1 MDFSYAESFEN
12 GIIVKDV
19 RNFDL
24 YQVFSCGQCFR
35 WNREENGNYVGVA
48 LGRVIEAEKKGNDL
62 YLYNTNKSDFI
73 DIWADYFDLY
83 RDYGEIKDNLKKDE
97 ILKKAVKYGEGI
109 RILNQEPFEMLIS
122 FIISSNNRIPM
133 IKKVIENI
141 CESFG
146 RKISYK
152 GKIYYTFPTLSEI
165 SSAEEED
172 FRSFKAGFRAKY
184 IKNTID
190 MLKNGRQ
197 DLDMIKKLSSCEAL
211 SHMLSFPGV
220 GLKVAD
226 CIMLFSMKK
235 TDSFPVDI
243 WVKRAMNYFYKT
255 GDVSLKKI
263 REYAGD
269 KFGSLAGFAQQY
281 LFFYMRENNI
291 KI

>member
-12 GIIVKDV
+12 YIIVKDI
-19 RNFDL
+19 RNFDP

-35 WNREENGNYVGVA
+35 WNREENGNYIGVA
-48 LGRVIEAEKKGNDL
+48 HGRVIETEKKGNDL
-62 YLYNTNKSDFI
+62 YLYNTNKQDFI

-146 RKISYK
+146 GKISYK
-152 GKIYYTFPTLSEI
+152 GKIYYTFPTIPELSA
-165 SSAEEED
+165 AEEED
-172 FRSFKAGFRAKY
+172 FRNFKAGFRAKY

-190 MLKNGRQ
+190 MLKNSRQ
-197 DLDMIKKLSSCEAL
+197 DLDVIKKCSSCEAL

-235 TDSFPVDI
+235 TDSFPVDV

-255 GDVSLKKI
+255 GDISLKKI

-269 KFGSLAGFAQQY
+269 KFGNLAGFAQQY

>member
-12 GIIVKDV
+12 GVIVKNI
-19 RNFDL
+19 RNFDT
-24 YQVFSCGQCFR
+24 YQVFGCGQCFR
-35 WNREENGNYVGVA
+35 WNKEEDDKYIGIAHGK
-48 LGRVIEAEKKGNDL
+48 VIEVEKKENDL
-62 YLYNTNKSDFI
+62 VIYNTNEQDFI

-83 RDYGEIKDNLKKDE
+83 RDYGEIKDSLKKDE
-97 ILKKAVKYGEGI
+97 ILKKAVKYGSGI

-146 RKISYK
+146 REIIYR
-152 GKIYYTFPTLSEI
+152 GKTYYTFPCLSEL
-165 SSAEEED
+165 SSAKEED
-172 FRSFKAGFRAKY
+172 FRNFKAGFRSKY

-190 MLKNGRQ
+190 MLKNYEQ
-197 DLDMIKKLSSCEAL
+197 DLDVIKSLEANEAL
-211 SHMLSFPGV
+211 SHMLTFPGV

-235 TDSFPVDI
+235 TDSFPVDV
-243 WVKRAMNYFYKT
+243 WVKRAMNYFYNT
-255 GDVSLKKI
+255 GDISLKKI
-263 REYAGD
+263 REFAEG
-269 KFGSLAGFAQQY
+269 KFGHLAGFAQQY

>member
-12 GIIVKDV
+12 GIIVKDIK
-19 RNFDL
+19 NFDP
-24 YQVFSCGQCFR
+24 YQVFYCGQCFR
-35 WNREENGNYVGVA
+35 WNREEDKFIGVA
-48 LGRVIEAEKKGNDL
+48 YGRVIEAEKKGNDL
-62 YLYNTNKSDFI
+62 YLYNTNKQDFL

-83 RDYGEIKDNLKKDE
+83 RDYEEIKDNLKKDDV
-97 ILKKAVKYGEGI
+97 LKKAVKYGEGI

-146 RKISYK
+146 KKISYK
-152 GKIYYTFPTLSEI
+152 GKAYYTFPTLAELTA
-165 SSAEEED
+165 AEEED

-184 IKNTID
+184 IKNTIEI
-190 MLKNGRQ
+190 LKNCQQ
-197 DLDMIKKLSSCEAL
+197 DLDQIKKLSSCEAL
-211 SHMLSFPGV
+211 PHMLSFPGV

-235 TDSFPVDI
+235 TDSFPVDV
-243 WVKRAMNYFYKT
+243 WVKRAMNYFYNT
-255 GDVSLKKI
+255 GDISLKKI
-263 REYAGD
+263 REYAQD
-269 KFGSLAGFAQQY
+269 KFGHLAGFAQQY

>member
-1 MDFSYAESFEN
+1 MDFSYAEGFEN
-12 GIIVKDV
+12 GVIVKDI

-35 WNREENGNYVGVA
+35 WNREENGNYTGVA
-48 LGRVIEAEKKGNDL
+48 FGRVIEAEKKGNDL
-62 YLYNTNKSDFI
+62 YLYNTDLQDFEN
-73 DIWADYFDLY
+73 IWADYFDLY
-83 RDYGEIKDNLKKDE
+83 RDYGDIKDNLKKDD
-97 ILKKAVKYGEGI
+97 ILKKSVKYGSGI
-109 RILNQEPFEMLIS
+109 RILNQEPFETLIS

-141 CESFG
+141 CEAFG
-146 RKISYK
+146 KKILYK
-152 GKIYYTFPTLSEI
+152 GKVYYTFPGLNELSE
-165 SSAEEED
+165 AEEED

-190 MLKNGRQ
+190 IIKSGQLN
-197 DLDMIKKLSSCEAL
+197 LEEIKKMKSSDAL
-211 SHMLSFPGV
+211 SQMICFPGV

-235 TDSFPVDI
+235 TDSFPVDV
-243 WVKRAMNYFYKT
+243 WVKRAMNYFYNS
-255 GDVSLKKI
+255 GDISLKKI
-263 REYAGD
+263 REYAQE
-269 KFGSLAGFAQQY
+269 KFGDLAGFAQQY